1 MFSVGIGWKFP
12 EELSLKTERVHA
24 RSSPY
29 PIELKQEHK
38 AKAGQQKGPMKIL
51 AAEFKGQ

>member
-1 MFSVGIGWKFP
+1 MVSVGVGWEFP
-12 EELSLKTERVHA
+12 EELSLKTERVRA

-38 AKAGQQKGPMKIL
+38 AKSRPIERADEDFGGRV
-51 AAEFKGQ
+51 